1 MARFE
6 GKITSAGET
15 RLALDELLS
24 LMDGPVENPFA
35 PERCEKLARFLSG
48 EDVGDSLH
56 GAFADKGLKASQ

>member
-6 GKITSAGET
+6 GKITSAAEA
-15 RLALDELLS
+15 RLELEELLS
-24 LMDGPVENPFA
+24 LMEGPVENPFS

-56 GAFADKGLKASQ
+56 GAFADKGLKREQ